1 MHPCKNCFQIS
12 IPINHIAVPTLE
24 LVGALRD
31 KSAYAQSGC
40 TLRPESWYS
49 HQLYRTLHWRG
60 CELTSWEDCVPR
72 TNLMNNPQVLF
83 L

>member
-1 MHPCKNCFQIS
+1 MHPCENCFQIS

-40 TLRPESWYS
+40 I
-49 HQLYRTLHWRG
+49 H
-60 CELTSWEDCVPR
+60 
-72 TNLMNNPQVLF
+72 
-83 L
+83 